1 MNKDVL
7 VIGGSGFLGS
17 HVCDFLHKKGYR
29 VRILDLKKS
38 FYLNE
43 DYHFIKGDMLDF
55 DTLEKA
61 IKGCIY
67 VYNFGGIADLN
78 QALTRPIDT
87 VKVNVLGN
95 VQVLDLC
102 VKYKVERYIYSSTI
116 YVNSREGSF
125 YRCSKIAC
133 EEYIEEYSKSYGLNY
148 TILRYGSLYGERS
161 DESNGLYRLVNNAI
175 KNSKVSYIGNVNTK
189 REYINVKDAA
199 SLSVEILSKKHI
211 NEHII
216 ITGLEK
222 IGVKDLLHMLNE
234 ILGLKDEVEFED
246 KKYLGHYVRTPY
258 AYKQKLIKKI
268 IPNAYIDFGQGLY
281 DLIYSL
287 KKNSCE

>member
-1 MNKDVL
+1 MSKDVL

-17 HVCDFLHKKGYR
+17 HICDYLYKKGFN
-29 VRILDLKKS
+29 VKILDLKKS
-38 FYLNE
+38 LYLKDE
-43 DYHFIKGDMLDF
+43 YHFIQGDMLDYNII
-55 DTLEKA
+55 DKA
-61 IKGCIY
+61 IKGCTY
-67 VYNFGGIADLN
+67 VYNLGGIADLN
-78 QALTRPIDT
+78 KALTKPVDT

-102 VKYKVERYIYSSTI
+102 VKHNVERYIYSSTI

-133 EEYIEEYSKSYGLNY
+133 EEYIEEYSKSYDLDF

-175 KNSKVSYIGNVNTK
+175 KNNKVSYIGNVHTK

-199 SLSVEILSKKHI
+199 KLSVDILSKKYV
-211 NEHII
+211 NEHLI
-216 ITGLEK
+216 ITGIEK

-234 ILGLKDEVEFED
+234 ILGLKDEVVFED

-258 AYKQKLIKKI
+258 AYKQKLVKKI
-268 IPNAYIDFGQGLY
+268 IPNSYVDFGQGLY
-281 DLIYSL
+281 DLISSL
-287 KKNSCE
+287 KNKTGE